1 MMNMVRNVLVA
12 ALALLI
18 IVSCKKDDDGGPTVE
33 PPRDFGEVALESQE
47 IFEAFLST
55 HFYNYEE
62 FETEAPDF
70 DYKIRFDTISGANS
84 DKTSLMEQVI
94 VKTIKRGGVDHKLY
108 VLVAREGE
116 GVKPH
121 FADSTLVNYEGNVPY
136 KNKFDFS
143 VTPVWF
149 DLASAA
155 PAAELYTQSP
165 NALDGFAN
173 ALPEFGVAT
182 EVGIGADGSTTY
194 SNDYGI
200 GAIFIPTG
208 LAYYNSRSG
217 TIAPYEN
224 LIIKIELIAFKETD
238 HDRDGIPSYLEDING
253 NNYVNDLG
261 DDTDGDRV
269 PDYLDTDDDGD
280 GTPTREEINLDEDGN
295 LILPFPDSDNDGV
308 PDYLDPDIS

>member
-1 MMNMVRNVLVA
+1 M
-12 ALALLI
+12 
-18 IVSCKKDDDGGPTVE
+18 D
-33 PPRDFGEVALESQE
+33 
-47 IFEAFLST
+47 
-55 HFYNYEE
+55 
-62 FETEAPDF
+62 
-70 DYKIRFDTISGANS
+70 
-84 DKTSLMEQVI
+84 QVI
-94 VKTIKRGGVDHKLY
+94 VKTIERGGVDHKLY

-116 GVKPH
+116 GAKPH

-182 EVGIGADGSTTY
+182 EVGIGPDGSTTY

-217 TIAPYEN
+217 SIAPYEN
-224 LIIKIELIAFKETD
+224 LIFKIDLFSFNETD
-238 HDRDGIPSYLEDING
+238 HDGDGIPSYLEDING
-253 NNYVNDLG
+253 NNYVNDLA
-261 DDTDGDRV
+261 DDTDGDNV
-269 PDYLDTDDDGD
+269 PNYADADDDGD
-280 GTPTREEINLDEDGN
+280 GTPTRDEIGFDEDGKW
-295 LILPFPDSDNDGV
+295 FPIYSNGNTI
-308 PDYLDPDIS
+308 PDYLNPDVN